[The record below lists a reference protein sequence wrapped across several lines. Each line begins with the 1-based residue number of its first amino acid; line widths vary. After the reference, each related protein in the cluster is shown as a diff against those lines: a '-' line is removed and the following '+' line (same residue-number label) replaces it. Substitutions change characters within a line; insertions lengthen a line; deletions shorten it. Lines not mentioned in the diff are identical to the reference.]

1 MIYKDIKNDLLKA
14 IDENDSVK
22 EDILKQ
28 VIYRSIVTLKGVNN
42 LHEFKLSRLP
52 PYISDTLIIAVIEK
66 RVVALKDTAEMFKK
80 CGAKYSDLRK
90 EMLYKIDILNGYLNK
105 KKY

>member
-28 VIYRSIVTLKGVNN
+28 VIYRSIVILKGVNN

-52 PYISDTLIIAVIEK
+52 PYIPDILIIAVIEK
-66 RVVALKDTAEMFKK
+66 RIIALKDTAEMFKK

>member
-28 VIYRSIVTLKGVNN
+28 VIYRSIVFLKGVNN

-52 PYISDTLIIAVIEK
+52 PYIPDTLIIAVIEK
-66 RVVALKDTAEMFKK
+66 RVIALKDTAEMFKK

-105 KKY
+105 KTY